1 MVNIAAS
8 TALSETIA
16 NNTFCAAELTWL
28 LSDAG
33 AANLNFFSSSRLTAS
48 Y

>member
-8 TALSETIA
+8 TALSETIT

-28 LSDAG
+28 LSDAS
-33 AANLNFFSSSRLTAS
+33 ATNLNFLSPVRLSTS